1 MSGHALLA
9 AVATVVALAG
19 VWLTV
24 AGLRP
29 VPPGRA
35 SATRTPRRSQWIARL
50 SARTRG
56 RLLVGL
62 AAGVAVW
69 LAAGWV
75 IALVVGPVAVAG
87 IPALFTDSS
96 DGEIRRLEAMEEWTR
111 SLSGVLS
118 VGVGLEQAIV
128 ATLRST
134 PPAIR
139 PEVST
144 LAARL
149 RSGWPTVRALR
160 AFADDLDDATG
171 DQIADSLIL
180 GSTRRG
186 AGLASVLDG
195 LAQNVADDVRIR
207 RTIEA
212 DRAKPRSTARWITF
226 ITLVVIGLLA
236 LNGTYIAPYGTGF
249 GQLILTV
256 LLVGYVGGLVWLR
269 SMTRGR
275 PLPRFLTATRPTHSP
290 SRMSRA
296 RPADDAD
303 TTLTGFAA
311 SGWAGSSG
319 GGTR

>member
-1 MSGHALLA
+1 
-9 AVATVVALAG
+9 
-19 VWLTV
+19 
-24 AGLRP
+24 
-29 VPPGRA
+29 
-35 SATRTPRRSQWIARL
+35 
-50 SARTRG
+50 
-56 RLLVGL
+56 
-62 AAGVAVW
+62 
-69 LAAGWV
+69 
-75 IALVVGPVAVAG
+75 
-87 IPALFTDSS
+87 
-96 DGEIRRLEAMEEWTR
+96 MEEWTR

-139 PEVST
+139 SEVST

-171 DQIADSLIL
+171 DQIAASLIL